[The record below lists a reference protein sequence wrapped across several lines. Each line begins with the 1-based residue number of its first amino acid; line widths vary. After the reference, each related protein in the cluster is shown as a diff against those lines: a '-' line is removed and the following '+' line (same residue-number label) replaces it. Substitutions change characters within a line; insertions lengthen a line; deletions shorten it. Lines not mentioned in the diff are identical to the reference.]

1 MDISKKELRDQI
13 IHPTLEYLGKSSTAV
28 ENLLVTIAFQKQS
41 ISHNSNTRHQ
51 GLGPYDI
58 DSYTHQRVWDK
69 YLAFHPELA
78 SRIRGLAS
86 QRAFLEDPHSELAT
100 NLCYATAIA
109 WVLYILHPQ
118 ELDRVPRKSA
128 C

>member
-1 MDISKKELRDQI
+1 MDLTTQELREQI
-13 IHPTLEYLGKSSTAV
+13 IHPTLEYLDKSGLGA
-28 ENLLVTIAFQKQS
+28 ENVLVAIVTQKQNLTS
-41 ISHNSNTRHQ
+41 VQQHNSK
-51 GLGPYDI
+51 GLGPFDI
-58 DSYTHQRVWDK
+58 DSNTHQTVWDK

-109 WVLYILHPQ
+109 WVVYILRPQ
-118 ELDRVPRKSA
+118 EIVSSVA
-128 C
+128 

>member
-1 MDISKKELRDQI
+1 MDITTQELREQI
-13 IHPTLEYLGKSSTAV
+13 IHPTLEYLGKSGLGA
-28 ENLLVTIAFQKQS
+28 ENVLVAIASQKQKLMWLKQHS
-41 ISHNSNTRHQ
+41 SK
-51 GLGPYDI
+51 GLGPFDI
-58 DSYTHQRVWDK
+58 DSHTHQTVWDK

-109 WVLYILHPQ
+109 WVIYILRPS
-118 ELDRVPRKSA
+118 EILSSVA
-128 C
+128 

>member
-1 MDISKKELRDQI
+1 MDITTQELRDQI
-13 IHPTLEYLGKSSTAV
+13 IHPTLEYLDKSGLGA
-28 ENLLVTIAFQKQS
+28 ENVLVAIVAQKQDLPS
-41 ISHNSNTRHQ
+41 VQQQNSK
-51 GLGPYDI
+51 GLGPFDI
-58 DSYTHQRVWDK
+58 DSNTHQTVWDK

-109 WVLYILHPQ
+109 WVVYILRPH
-118 ELDRVPRKSA
+118 EIISSVA
-128 C
+128 

>member
-1 MDISKKELRDQI
+1 MDITTQELRDQI
-13 IHPTLEYLGKSSTAV
+13 IHPTLEYLDKSGLGA
-28 ENLLVTIAFQKQS
+28 ENVLVAIVAQKQDLPS
-41 ISHNSNTRHQ
+41 VQQQNSK
-51 GLGPYDI
+51 GLGPFDI
-58 DSYTHQRVWDK
+58 DSNTHQTVWDK

-109 WVLYILHPQ
+109 WVVYILRPQ
-118 ELDRVPRKSA
+118 EIVSSVA
-128 C
+128 